1 MWQQSR
7 TIPSGNREL
16 GAVTGVGNGLG
27 QGLRVAELVAAGIK
41 GLMLKVIQRLPILS

>member
-7 TIPSGNREL
+7 TFLSRNREL

-41 GLMLKVIQRLPILS
+41 GLMLKASQRPPILS